1 MPVAHEA
8 ARPIDRV
15 TGAAGRPVTDHERL
29 AGRAEAVE
37 SRAGLDQ
44 RIGVLGRRPGRC
56 PRVARRLWSPRV
68 IAIIFNGGPLAGQ
81 RLELDREMTFGRS
94 GCDVLL
100 EDPEVSR
107 RHVRLRPVGDEL
119 HAEDLGSSNGTLVNG
134 HVIDGTVSVEHG
146 GDPRG
151 FLRVDRGADRARGA
165 RGHAVGADHVAT
177 GQEFRSTAGG
187 RSAPRA
193 GGRSA
198 PRARCCRTR
207 PPGTGR
213 GGYCQGWL
221 WSVIGLAEVAL
232 ILTAAVVLVYYAV
245 G

>member
-1 MPVAHEA
+1 M
-8 ARPIDRV
+8 
-15 TGAAGRPVTDHERL
+15 
-29 AGRAEAVE
+29 
-37 SRAGLDQ
+37 
-44 RIGVLGRRPGRC
+44 
-56 PRVARRLWSPRV
+56 

-146 GDPRG
+146 SVI
-151 FLRVDRGADRARGA
+151 RVGSSELI
-165 RGHAVGADHVAT
+165 VELTVPEEHVAT
-177 GQEFRSTAGG
+177 QMAPIMSPPPEPAPLPEAAPLPEPEAAPLPEPVAAAPGPLAPAAAGG
-187 RSAPRA
+187 LP
-193 GGRSA
+193 
-198 PRARCCRTR
+198 
-207 PPGTGR
+207 
-213 GGYCQGWL
+213 GWL
-221 WSVIGLAEVAL
+221 WSVVGLAEVAL
-232 ILTAAVVLVYYAV
+232 ILTAAVLLVYYAV

>member
-1 MPVAHEA
+1 
-8 ARPIDRV
+8 
-15 TGAAGRPVTDHERL
+15 
-29 AGRAEAVE
+29 
-37 SRAGLDQ
+37 
-44 RIGVLGRRPGRC
+44 
-56 PRVARRLWSPRV
+56 V

-146 GDPRG
+146 SVI
-151 FLRVDRGADRARGA
+151 RVGSSELI
-165 RGHAVGADHVAT
+165 VELTVPEEHVAT
-177 GQEFRSTAGG
+177 QMAPIMSPPPEPAPLPEAAPLPEPEAAPLPEPEAAPLPEPVAPAPGPLAPAAAGG
-187 RSAPRA
+187 LP
-193 GGRSA
+193 
-198 PRARCCRTR
+198 
-207 PPGTGR
+207 
-213 GGYCQGWL
+213 GWL
-221 WSVIGLAEVAL
+221 WSVVGLAEVAL
-232 ILTAAVVLVYYAV
+232 ILTAAVLLVYYAV